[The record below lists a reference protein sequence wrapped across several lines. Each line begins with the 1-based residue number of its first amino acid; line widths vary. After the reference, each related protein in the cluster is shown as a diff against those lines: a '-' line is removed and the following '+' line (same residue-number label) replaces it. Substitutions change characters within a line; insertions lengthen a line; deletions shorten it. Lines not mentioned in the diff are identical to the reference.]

1 MGTPH
6 LLHPQASL
14 AAPGGVELCRGPGAQ
29 GFPTLS
35 LAVRTGASPGSSSHG
50 PTCPSYGSGPPGP
63 PGSAKDGDPPGRQP
77 PPLASLWA
85 PWGQP
90 LPGRGRA
97 QRRGHEAGLGLR
109 TDGDDL
115 GSSRDREP
123 RLVTPGQA
131 ATGGRGEAETM
142 QRVDRWAGNPRP
154 RRGQPPAWARGPH
167 SHLWK
172 RGCSPSLTEKSARPE
187 PLIVREGG
195 PLQRH
200 TSPTCAPHRGR
211 GQHSKQ
217 ESGGRLRN
225 PPTPPSRLLPGTGPG
240 DRARGREPPRLPGAD
255 GRGGHASSCHSGL
268 RPGKAVPC
276 GVQRRAALTG
286 RGWQHIS

>member
-1 MGTPH
+1 MQRAWCPGVPYSEPCSQNRRLSRELQPRPH
-6 LLHPQASL
+6 LPLL
-14 AAPGGVELCRGPGAQ
+14 RLWAPR
-29 GFPTLS
+29 
-35 LAVRTGASPGSSSHG
+35 SPGLRKGWRPSGKAASSPRIPVG
-50 PTCPSYGSGPPGP
+50 PLGATSAWERAGTEAWARGRPGP
-63 PGSAKDGDPPGRQP
+63 PHRRRRSGIKQRPGTPSGHPGSG
-77 PPLASLWA
+77 
-85 PWGQP
+85 
-90 LPGRGRA
+90 
-97 QRRGHEAGLGLR
+97 GH
-109 TDGDDL
+109 
-115 GSSRDREP
+115 
-123 RLVTPGQA
+123 
-131 ATGGRGEAETM
+131 GGRGEAETM

-154 RRGQPPAWARGPH
+154 RRGQPPAWARGPR

-172 RGCSPSLTEKSARPE
+172 RGCSPSLTEKPARPE

-200 TSPTCAPHRGR
+200 TSPTCAPHRGQ
-211 GQHSKQ
+211 GQHSKR